1 MLADAKDPSKSG
13 FSSEQIIAI
22 FALVGVNALWGLS
35 FPIIKS
41 LNQQMEHGF
50 DLEGMA
56 VSTSLHVAFT
66 SGMIGLRFLIALAI
80 VCLFCPQLVRLASR
94 EEWQA
99 GIVVGLLFYFGLV
112 LQVM

>member
-22 FALVGVNALWGLS
+22 IALVGVNALWGLS

-80 VCLFCPQLVRLASR
+80 VCLF
-94 EEWQA
+94 
-99 GIVVGLLFYFGLV
+99 
-112 LQVM
+112 